1 MRCPGVV
8 RSTSTTLE
16 YQRHGGAG
24 PVRKLIVSIH
34 ATANGIVTGPP
45 SDETNFMVWAQ
56 AGIEDSL
63 ESFLKSLANVDR
75 ILLGR
80 ATYEDLV
87 RKWPKVEEWP
97 QVSDVALRIGEKIN
111 GTPKVVVTGR
121 HPLESLEWGEFDPPT
136 RLTGPGVEEQI
147 REMKEAEGGDIIT
160 FGSPTLVQS
169 LTNAGLVDEYRILIH
184 PVVVNEGK
192 RLFENL
198 DRRTDL
204 RLIGVETFERGS
216 ILVKYAPIHS

>member
-1 MRCPGVV
+1 M
-8 RSTSTTLE
+8 
-16 YQRHGGAG
+16 
-24 PVRKLIVSIH
+24 RKLIVSIH
-34 ATANGIVTGPP
+34 STANDIVSGPR

-63 ESFLKSLANVDR
+63 ESFLKSLANVDT

-87 RKWPKVEEWP
+87 RKWPKVKEWP
-97 QVSDVALRIGEKIN
+97 GVSEVALRIGDKIN
-111 GTPKVVVTGR
+111 ASAKIVVTGN
-121 HPLESLEWGEFDPPT
+121 HPLKSLEWGEFEPPT
-136 RLTGPGVEEQI
+136 QLTGSNIEEQI
-147 REMKEAEGGDIIT
+147 KKLKEGDGRDIIT

-169 LTNAGLVDEYRILIH
+169 LTNARLIDEYWILIH

-198 DRRTDL
+198 DGRTDF
-204 RLIGVETFERGS
+204 RLISVNAFERGA
-216 ILVKYAPIHS
+216 ILVTYALRPAS